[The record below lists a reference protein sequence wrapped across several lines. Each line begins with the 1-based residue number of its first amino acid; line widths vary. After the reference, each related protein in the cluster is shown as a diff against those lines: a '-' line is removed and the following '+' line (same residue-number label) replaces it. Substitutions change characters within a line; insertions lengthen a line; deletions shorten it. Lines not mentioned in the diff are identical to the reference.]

1 MMTAIKLASL
11 GELMQILQRESMLWR
26 LRINTDEDLWSL
38 ARLARTGMSLGMLG
52 ERRDQT
58 TGGEEGGRAKSAERK
73 KMWIKLRIENTEYQ
87 SFSDVLRVH
96 GIIEEAKFD
105 TGSYHTH
112 NITPG
117 DEIELSCRTAFLDT
131 DNQLLQQAVDAA
143 KQVKIALA
151 VVENDEIIL
160 FHITP
165 RGLKESTTWTMRGGG
180 KRVDVKES
188 SGVARGFREKVITE
202 LTASLD
208 EETPLILCGPGHARE
223 VMLSDMKNH
232 GQTRFISSIATS
244 MSGRAGANEILR
256 DGLAGNL
263 LADYAIS
270 KEIGLLE
277 EAWKRISTN
286 GAIAYGKGELD
297 KALNEG
303 AIETLLISADLL
315 RDDEDSISGQSWQDW
330 CQKLTEFGGGMVQC
344 STDHDSGQQLL
355 GMGGAIALLR
365 FKI

>member
-1 MMTAIKLASL
+1 MMTATKSASL

-26 LRINTDEDLWSL
+26 LRINTDDDLWSL
-38 ARLARTGMSLGMLG
+38 ARLARAGMSLGMLG

-58 TGGEEGGRAKSAERK
+58 TAGEEGGRAKSAERK

-117 DEIELSCRTAFLDT
+117 DEIELSCHTAFLAT

-165 RGLKESTTWTMRGGG
+165 RGLRESTTWTMRGGG
-180 KRVDVKES
+180 KRVDIKES
-188 SGVARGFREKVITE
+188 SGVAKGFREKVITE
-202 LTASLD
+202 LTASLSD
-208 EETPLILCGPGHARE
+208 ETPLILCGPGHARE
-223 VMLSDMKNH
+223 VMLSEMKKQ
-232 GQTRFISSIATS
+232 GETRFMSSIATS
-244 MSGRAGANEILR
+244 MSGRAGANEVLR
-256 DGLAGNL
+256 EGLAGSL
-263 LADYAIS
+263 LEDYAIS

-286 GAIAYGKGELD
+286 GAIAYGKDELD

-303 AIETLLISADLL
+303 AIETLLISADLI
-315 RDDEDSISGQSWQDW
+315 RDEEDSINGQTWQDW
-330 CQKLTEFGGGMVQC
+330 CQKLTEFGGEMVQC

>member
-1 MMTAIKLASL
+1 MTGTRPVSS
-11 GELMQILQRESMLWR
+11 GELMQVLKRESMLWR
-26 LRINTDEDLWSL
+26 LRINTDDDLWSL
-38 ARLARTGMSLGMLG
+38 ARLARNGMSLAMLG

-73 KMWIKLRIENTEYQ
+73 RMWIKLRIETTEYQ
-87 SFSDVLRVH
+87 SFSEFLRVH

-105 TGSYHTH
+105 IGSYHTH
-112 NITPG
+112 NITTG
-117 DEIELSCRTAFLDT
+117 DEIELTCLTPFLET
-131 DNQLLQQAVDAA
+131 DNQLLKQAIDAA
-143 KQVKIALA
+143 KQVQIALI
-151 VVENDEIIL
+151 VVENDEVIL

-165 RGLKESTTWTMRGGG
+165 RGLRESTTWTMRGGG
-180 KRVDVKES
+180 KRVDIRES
-188 SGVARGFREKVITE
+188 TGVAKGFREKVISE

-223 VMLSDMKNH
+223 ILLNELKAS
-232 GQTRFISSIATS
+232 GQTRFMSSLGTS
-244 MSGRAGANEILR
+244 MSGRAGANEVLR
-256 DGLAGNL
+256 EGLAGNL
-263 LADYAIS
+263 LEDYAIS

-277 EAWKRISTN
+277 EAWKRVSTN
-286 GAIAYGKGELD
+286 GNIAYGKQELN

-315 RDDEDSISGQSWQDW
+315 RDEESTINGLSWQNW
-330 CQKLTEFGGGMVQC
+330 CQKLTEFGGEMIQC

-355 GMGGAIALLR
+355 GIGGAIALLR